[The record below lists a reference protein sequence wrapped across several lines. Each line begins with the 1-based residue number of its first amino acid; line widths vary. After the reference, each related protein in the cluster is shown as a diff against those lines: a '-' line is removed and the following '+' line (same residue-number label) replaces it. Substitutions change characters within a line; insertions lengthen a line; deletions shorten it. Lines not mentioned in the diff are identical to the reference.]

1 MNLNGIKTIQPN
13 VLQQTKPAAKP
24 AEEQTAQVSAEP
36 KKAGDGGALKSYFAA
51 GVSFGGH
58 HCKTSNFEPKK
69 LPDVPCCCCGRP
81 MLREQD
87 LAVCKKGVQST
98 SGDKLAATLKEYSKY
113 MRSDEK
119 CVGEILAN
127 QAKKSG
133 GNVSDFMKQTGGNLR
148 ELTGQYANGILD
160 RLNTA
165 ATDAYK
171 SEENPVAGLIEQAR
185 EGIESG
191 RGLDRSTFVAKLEKV
206 GGKLNEEQQAQLQ
219 DIAMDLPQTF
229 NHVQRIY
236 DKYQNKK
243 PEDISRRLFST
254 ALTTAEH
261 IHPHSLGGPDNTANY
276 IAECA
281 GCNNPRGNMDYADW
295 LKVHPE
301 YPRKAQEHIEHIEA
315 RIINGEIGSDYNDW
329 PVDVKASLTK
339 ESGGRM
345 KLQVLTPDTIAN
357 MRKARGITG
366 NVTVEDVRA
375 AYEKQEAEKAEK
387 A

>member
-24 AEEQTAQVSAEP
+24 AEEQTAQVNAEP

-133 GNVSDFMKQTGGNLR
+133 GNVSDCMKQTGANLR

-160 RLNTA
+160 KLGAA
-165 ATDAYK
+165 ATEAFK
-171 SEENPVAGLIEQAR
+171 TEENPVANLIEEAR
-185 EGIESG
+185 GNIDSKRGI
-191 RGLDRSTFVAKLEKV
+191 DRSTFVAKLEKV

-236 DKYQNKK
+236 DKYENKK

-345 KLQVLTPDTIAN
+345 KLQVLNPDTIAN
-357 MRKARGITG
+357 MRKARGTTG